1 MRTRS
6 ILIWSAVG
14 VACAVVLAV
23 GWSWRFYR
31 LPDPASVRSPS
42 IRLTAEGSDL
52 AVVAAD
58 GKGSDRIQFWVP
70 LNQMPP
76 ALVAAV
82 ITAED
87 RRFKRHVGV
96 DPLAVGRAAV
106 ANAREAEVVRGAS
119 TITQQLARGLFLS
132 RERTYWR
139 KAREMAIA
147 LVLELRY
154 SKRKILEA
162 YLNTVYLGQH
172 RGAAVLGVAAG
183 SHHLFGKDL
192 GALRLDE
199 MALLA
204 TAIRAPNRVFTEDLE
219 KIRARRD
226 ALLRAMAGQRP
237 LTDRQLEVALA
248 QPVRR
253 PTAAA
258 VRAPWFVDVARG
270 EASRRVTASGDG
282 VAQVATTLDR
292 RLQAAAEAAVRD
304 HLARA
309 ERARN
314 LPAGRLQAA
323 VVALEPSSG
332 RIRALVGGRSFR
344 ASEFNRAVHAHRQPG
359 SLFKPFVYLAAFESP
374 SGPTPA
380 TLVEDQPVVI
390 RAGNREWSPHNMDG
404 RYRGPVTVRQ
414 ALEAS
419 LNVPAAMIAQRVGL
433 REVGRVAHAAGI
445 ESPLPAN
452 PSLALGTSE
461 TTLLEMTTAFATLA
475 NGGYR
480 VHPTALDVDQSSA
493 PIAAGPAPVRAVSAQ
508 SAFIVTHLL
517 RGVMVRGTG
526 GSSARWGLQDVTA
539 GKTGTTDGLRDAW
552 FIGYTPDLVIGVWV
566 GADDASPIGFTGSEA
581 ALPIWAT
588 IMQSAVRRS
597 LPSPFRTPAGIVMT
611 AVDQSTGKRA
621 CPGEAG
627 IAEAFR
633 EGREPPPCES
643 VAAAFETPFRFL
655 GWIKRS
661 LGLASDGR

>member
-1 MRTRS
+1 MRLKS
-6 ILIWSAVG
+6 VLIWSAI
-14 VACAVVLAV
+14 ALAATLVVAV

-31 LPDPASVRSPS
+31 LPDPASMGSPS
-42 IRLTAEGSDL
+42 IRLTAEGSEL

-58 GKGSDRIQFWVP
+58 DKGGDRIQFWVP
-70 LNQMPP
+70 LDRMPP

-87 RRFKRHVGV
+87 RRFMFHMGV
-96 DPLAVGRAAV
+96 DPLSVIRAAM

-147 LVLELRY
+147 VVLELRY
-154 SKRKILEA
+154 SKRQILEA

-183 SHHLFGKDL
+183 SHHLFGKEL

-204 TAIRAPNRVFTEDLE
+204 TTIRAPNRVFTEDLE
-219 KIRARRD
+219 RLRGRRD
-226 ALLRAMAGQRP
+226 TLLHALAGQEAI
-237 LTDRQLEVALA
+237 TDRQIETALA
-248 QPVRR
+248 QAVRR
-253 PTAAA
+253 PTPAA
-258 VRAPWFVDVARG
+258 VRAPWFVDVARE

-282 VAQVATTLDR
+282 VVQVATTLDR

-304 HLARA
+304 QLARL
-309 ERARN
+309 ERARR
-314 LPAGRLQAA
+314 LPADRLQAA
-323 VVALEPSSG
+323 VVAMEPSTG

-344 ASEFNRAVHAHRQPG
+344 TSEFNRAVRAHRQPG

-390 RAGNREWSPHNMDG
+390 RAGSRDWEPHNIDG
-404 RYRGPVTVRQ
+404 RYRGPVTVRH

-419 LNVPAAMIAQRVGL
+419 LNVPAAMVAQRVGL

-445 ESPLPAN
+445 DSPLPAN

-461 TTLLEMTTAFATLA
+461 TTLLEMTTAFATLV

-480 VHPTALDVDQSSA
+480 IRPTALDPDASAA
-493 PIAAGPAPVRAVSAQ
+493 PIAAEPAPVRVVSAE

-526 GSSARWGLQDVTA
+526 APSARWGLQDMTA

-581 ALPIWAT
+581 ALPLWAT
-588 IMQSAVRRS
+588 IMQSAVRRA
-597 LPSPFRTPAGIVMT
+597 PPAPFRVPNGIVMT
-611 AVDQSTGKRA
+611 AVDPATGKRA
-621 CPGEAG
+621 CAGEAG
-627 IAEAFR
+627 IPEAFR
-633 EGREPPPCES
+633 EGREPAPCQTVTVFSEAPS
-643 VAAAFETPFRFL
+643 RFL

-661 LGLASDGR
+661 LGFGNQSP

>member
-6 ILIWSAVG
+6 VLIWGALG
-14 VACAVVLAV
+14 LAGALVLAV

-31 LPDPASVRSPS
+31 LPDPASMRSAT
-42 IRLTAEGSDL
+42 IRLTAEGSEL

-70 LNQMPP
+70 LDRMPP

-87 RRFKRHVGV
+87 RRFMRHMGV

-106 ANAREAEVVRGAS
+106 TNAREADVVRGAS

-139 KAREMAIA
+139 KAREIAIA

-154 SKRKILEA
+154 SKREILEA

-192 GALRLDE
+192 GSLRLDE

-204 TAIRAPNRVFTEDLE
+204 TAIRAPNRVFTEDLD
-219 KIRARRD
+219 KLRARRD
-226 ALLRAMAGQRP
+226 ALLRAMTGQEP
-237 LTDRQLEVALA
+237 VGERQLEVALA

-253 PTAAA
+253 PSPAAL
-258 VRAPWFVDVARG
+258 RAPWFVDVARD
-270 EASRRVTASGDG
+270 EAARRVAASGDG
-282 VAQVATTLDR
+282 VAQVGTTLDR

-304 HLARA
+304 QLARA
-309 ERARN
+309 ERARH

-323 VVALEPSSG
+323 VVAMEPSSG
-332 RIRALVGGRSFR
+332 RIRALVGGRSFGT
-344 ASEFNRAVHAHRQPG
+344 SEFNRATRAHRQPG

-380 TLVEDQPVVI
+380 TLVEDEPVVI
-390 RAGNREWSPHNMDG
+390 RAGNREWAPHNIDG
-404 RYRGPVTVRQ
+404 KYRGPVTVRH

-419 LNVPAAMIAQRVGL
+419 LNVPAAMVAQRVGL
-433 REVGRVAHAAGI
+433 REVGRVARAAGI

-480 VHPTALDVDQSSA
+480 VVPTTLDADQSSA
-493 PIAAGPAPVRAVSAQ
+493 PIAAGPAPVRAVSTE

-597 LPSPFRTPAGIVMT
+597 PPTPFRVPAGIVMT
-611 AVDQSTGKRA
+611 PVSQATGKRA
-621 CPGEAG
+621 CAGEAG

-633 EGREPPPCES
+633 EGREPAPCETAT
-643 VAAAFETPFRFL
+643 VFQTPFRFL

-661 LGLASDGR
+661 LGLGSEN